1 MTAASR
7 TSRLPPV
14 FAALLVAL
22 LAGLA
27 PAGSRA
33 AAIFFSDRAAWQA
46 AVVGAPFAE
55 DFQSFGADTSFASSP
70 VALSGMTIS
79 REGPEPGV
87 TNFIDTPP
95 LLFAFGSGTSQAELF
110 TNFEEGVSIGTL
122 VRISFNSANAAF
134 GFDAWAASDFEKSI
148 LEVFNGATLL
158 GSQALPGGSGAFLG
172 YILTPG
178 DAATSVRFRSATL
191 IVGTTGEG
199 FAIDNLAGAAAL
211 PEPGTIAL
219 TLLGLIG
226 MAVRRRRNG

>member
-1 MTAASR
+1 MTSAPQISQL
-7 TSRLPPV
+7 SPL

-27 PAGSRA
+27 PDESRA
-33 AAIFFSDRAAWQA
+33 AAIFFSDRATWQA
-46 AVVGAPFAE
+46 AVVGVPFAE
-55 DFQSFGADTSFASSP
+55 NFESFPGDTSFASSP

-79 REGPEPGV
+79 REGPEPGI
-87 TNFIDTPP
+87 TNFIDVPP
-95 LLFAFGSGTSQAELF
+95 LTFSPGSGTSQAELF

-122 VRISFNSANAAF
+122 VRISFDSANVAL
-134 GFDAWAASDFEKSI
+134 GFDAWAASDFEDAI
-148 LEVFNGATLL
+148 LEIFDGPTLL
-158 GSQALPGGSGAFLG
+158 GSQVLPGGNGAFLG
-172 YILTPG
+172 YILTGG

-199 FAIDNLAGAAAL
+199 FAIDNLAGAAVV

-226 MAVRRRRNG
+226 VAVRRRRNG